1 MGNIRRMT
9 RKRLGEL
16 LLQEGLVNEERL
28 EQALEEQQQTGEL
41 VGEILV
47 RKGFVTESDVA
58 RTISTQF
65 SFPYLSVSHYYIAP
79 EMVKL
84 FTLEEIEKNCFVPI
98 DRFGD
103 VLSIVVAGL
112 LDQDVMDEIE
122 KKTKSTLQVYV
133 GTVSEVK
140 QVIKERFANTG
151 AAPAKGKPAAQ
162 PAAHSSGS
170 AADVTAPP
178 ARPAAK
184 KATEAPDTN
193 LTEEEINEDAAGPP
207 DGDAAPTDE
216 SVVKELE
223 EQFKKFRFFEEEP
236 KKGKKQE
243 KE

>member
-65 SFPYLSVSHYYIAP
+65 SFPYLSVSRYYIAP

-84 FTLEEIEKNCFVPI
+84 FSLEEIEKNCFVPI
-98 DRFGD
+98 DRFGE

-112 LDQDVMDEIE
+112 LDQDVMDDIE
-122 KKTKSTLQVYV
+122 KRTKSTLQIYV

-140 QVIKERFANTG
+140 QVIKEKFANIPGPSAKPKG
-151 AAPAKGKPAAQ
+151 APE
-162 PAAHSSGS
+162 

-178 ARPAAK
+178 AAHASAK
-184 KATEAPDTN
+184 KAPAEAQTTTLTEA
-193 LTEEEINEDAAGPP
+193 EANEDVAGPP
-207 DGDAAPTDE
+207 DGDAAPTDD

-223 EQFKKFRFFEEEP
+223 EQFKKFRFFEGEA
-236 KKGKKQE
+236 KDGKKEE
-243 KE
+243 KK